1 MSTDQD
7 YRLFLDL
14 QFVRVHEKLDYIK
27 EQTTK
32 TNSRVSDVEGRV
44 SEVEDEVIK
53 HPTNCPQVAKIEG
66 INKDLEVYRV
76 IKKYP
81 KLVLVLIAIF
91 VIGIIISAVGTFET
105 FSKKSGNTE
114 LKKSVDNINYRLAPY
129 RSLSDTTN
137 K

>member
-7 YRLFLDL
+7 YRLFLDS

-32 TNSRVSDVEGRV
+32 TNNRVSDIEGRV
-44 SEVEDEVIK
+44 SEVEDEAIK

-66 INKDLEVYRV
+66 INKELEVYRV

-81 KLVLVLIAIF
+81 KLALFLIALF
-91 VIGIIISAVGTFET
+91 VVGIIISAIGTFE
-105 FSKKSGNTE
+105 SIANKDNYRE
-114 LKKSVDNINYRLAPY
+114 LKRKIDNINYRLAPY
-129 RSLSDTTN
+129 RSLSDTA

>member
-1 MSTDQD
+1 MNTDQD
-7 YRLFLDL
+7 YRLFLNSE
-14 QFVRVHEKLDYIK
+14 FVRVHEKLDYIK

-32 TNSRVSDVEGRV
+32 TNSRVADVEGRV
-44 SEVEDEVIK
+44 SDVEDDVVK
-53 HPTNCPQVAKIEG
+53 HPTNCPHVAKIED

-81 KLVLVLIAIF
+81 KLVLLLIAIF
-91 VIGIIISAVGTFET
+91 VIGMIVSAIGTFET
-105 FSKKSGNTE
+105 IVNKAYNTE

-129 RSLSDTTN
+129 RSLKDTV

>member
-1 MSTDQD
+1 MNDSQD
-7 YRLFLDL
+7 YRLFLNSE
-14 QFVRVHEKLDYIK
+14 FVRVHEKLDYIK

-32 TNSRVSDVEGRV
+32 TNSRVADIEGKV

-53 HPTNCPQVAKIEG
+53 HPANCPQVAKIET

-81 KLVLVLIAIF
+81 KLVLLLIAIF
-91 VIGIIISAVGTFET
+91 VIGIIISAIGTFET
-105 FSKKSGNTE
+105 ITSKSNDKE
-114 LKKSVDNINYRLAPY
+114 LKRKIDNINYRLTPY
-129 RSLSDTTN
+129 GSLKDTI